1 MKLVAP
7 QDLKNYRIYVL
18 KQRKGGSEVLLET
31 RTNTTNFEL
40 AKAAFWQLYN
50 T

>member
-40 AKAAFWQLYN
+40 AKAPFWQLYN